1 MTDDEYLKKI
11 LEEQTLGE
19 DSDELK
25 SLRQHRDEVEAL
37 LVKKFE
43 SSSPTIRY
51 GGSKAKGTMI
61 KESYDLDVIC
71 YFENDDTSAGE
82 SLKDIYQNVKAA
94 LTPKYTVE
102 EKPSA
107 LRLKGCDKGNPD
119 FHIDVVPGR
128 FTDDT
133 NDDAYL
139 YRSSGDKERQ
149 KTNLQKHIDH
159 VKDSGVQD
167 AIRLMKLWRSRNGLS
182 VRNFILELL
191 TVKLLDGKSKKPLT
205 DQIKHVWT
213 ELRDNVDAISVEDP
227 ANPNGND
234 LSELFSDSI
243 KDELKTVSEDMLSDI
258 KTNGWQSV
266 FGTVE
271 ESKKAEKREVLRQAP
286 TILASAPKPW
296 CSGE

>member
-25 SLRQHRDEVEAL
+25 SLRQHRDDVEAL

-51 GGSKAKGTMI
+51 GGSRAKGTMI

-133 NDDAYL
+133 KDDAYL

-213 ELRDNVDAISVEDP
+213 ELRDNVDGISVEDP

-234 LSELFSDSI
+234 LSELFSNSI
-243 KDELKTVSEDMLSDI
+243 KDELKTVAEDMLSDI
-258 KTNGWQSV
+258 KKNGWQSV

-286 TILASAPKPW
+286 TILVSAPKPW

>member
-25 SLRQHRDEVEAL
+25 SLRQHRDEVETL

-82 SLKDIYQNVKAA
+82 SLKDIYQNVKVA

-119 FHIDVVPGR
+119 FHVDVVPGR
-128 FTDDT
+128 FTDDKK
-133 NDDAYL
+133 DDAYL

-191 TVKLLDGKSKKPLT
+191 TVKLLDSKSKKSLT
-205 DQIKHVWT
+205 DQLEHVWS
-213 ELRDNVDAISVEDP
+213 ELRDNVDGISVEDP
-227 ANPNGND
+227 ANPTGND
-234 LSELFSDSI
+234 LSELFSESV
-243 KDELKTVSEDMLSDI
+243 KDELKTVAKDTLSDI
-258 KTNGWQSV
+258 ENNGWQPV
-266 FGTVE
+266 FGKVE
-271 ESKKAEKREVLRQAP
+271 EPKKAEKCEVLRQAP

>member
-37 LVKKFE
+37 LVKRFV

-119 FHIDVVPGR
+119 FHVDVVPGR
-128 FTDDT
+128 FTDDKK
-133 NDDAYL
+133 DDAYL

-191 TVKLLDGKSKKPLT
+191 TVKLLDGKSKKSLT
-205 DQIKHVWT
+205 DQLEHVWS
-213 ELRDNVDAISVEDP
+213 ELRDNVDGISVEDP
-227 ANPNGND
+227 ANPTGND
-234 LSELFSDSI
+234 LSELFSETV
-243 KDELKTVSEDMLSDI
+243 KDELKTVAKDTLSDI
-258 KTNGWQSV
+258 ENNGLQSV
-266 FGTVE
+266 FGKVE
-271 ESKKAEKREVLRQAP
+271 EPKKAEKREVLRQAP